1 MAAAAAAAA
10 VAAVAAVAATTLA
23 WAATPTVTAADA
35 KVRSL
40 AVAVAS
46 NAFQLRRADA
56 SQWMDDCKGE
66 SADHMTKRWMQ
77 LETYVRC
84 MHLRVDANKVDWT
97 LPLTLIVSAMVR
109 NGLDVTASKGDG
121 HGVTLGTDLLHQ
133 LVVGI
138 QANLEPLV
146 EAALPH
152 YKPLTGPSPRR
163 HPLVWAPFC
172 AQHMWATP
180 RVFGLIVA
188 RSSEWELNA
197 RDQFGRSV
205 LDMAVRSDSAD
216 VVRVL
221 LAAANDDGSGL
232 STSSLSP
239 ATKVVS
245 GQDLLQRKREAVKA
259 FPAHLR
265 ALLHGVASPAF
276 AEAGV
281 RELICQF
288 TIIPTP

>member
-10 VAAVAAVAATTLA
+10 AAAS
-23 WAATPTVTAADA
+23 TPTGAASDA

-40 AVAVAS
+40 AVAIAS

-66 SADHMTKRWMQ
+66 SVAHMTTRWLQ
-77 LETYVRC
+77 LRTYVSS

-97 LPLTLIVSAMVR
+97 PPLTLIVSAMVR
-109 NGLDVTASKGDG
+109 NGFDVTASKGVG
-121 HGVTLGTDLLHQ
+121 HGVTLNTDLLCQ

-138 QANLEPLV
+138 QTNLEPLV

-152 YKPLTGPSPRR
+152 YKPLMGPTPHRQ
-163 HPLVWAPFC
+163 PLVWAPIC
-172 AQHMWATP
+172 HNRLWATP

-197 RDQFGRSV
+197 RNDFGYSV
-205 LDMAVRSDSAD
+205 LDKAVKSDSAD
-216 VVRVL
+216 AVRIL
-221 LAAANDDGSGL
+221 LTAANDDGSGL
-232 STSSLSP
+232 SACLNPDTR
-239 ATKVVS
+239 VVS
-245 GQDLLQRKREAVKA
+245 GWNLLQGKREAVKA

-265 ALLHGVASPAF
+265 ALLRGVESPAL

-281 RELICQF
+281 CELICQF